1 MEDVVFSWTGSLPC
15 SHTCGMAL
23 GFALGLCSKANV
35 LGCGSLGLCLKTG
48 QRDSECLP
56 AIGRENSKCLL
67 AIGQDPLG
75 GSEAGEG
82 DTGKAAN
89 APCLEDRHSQNLV
102 FHTLHQYG
110 SNEVRERIPIW
121 SWYGASSRL
130 LARVCP
136 QH

>member
-1 MEDVVFSWTGSLPC
+1 MEDVVFSWLGSLPC
-15 SHTCGMAL
+15 SHTCDMAL

-35 LGCGSLGLCLKTG
+35 PGSGFGLKTG
-48 QRDSECLP
+48 QRNSECFP

-67 AIGQDPLG
+67 VIGQEPLE

-89 APCLEDRHSQNLV
+89 APCLEDRHSQSLV
-102 FHTLHQYG
+102 FHTLHQYV

-121 SWYGASSRL
+121 SWYGASSQL